1 MLFITTCGEPLNRYE
16 GSSLRGV
23 NPISSWIGVAPPSS
37 WTGVAPPSS
46 WTGVPPPSI
55 ISSMTGVPRPFSS
68 STGVL
73 PPLPINYNIFQLRQ
87 SVNILPV
94 LLTLQVLFTI

>member
-1 MLFITTCGEPLNRYE
+1 MRKFMLFITTCGEPLNRYE

-23 NPISSWIGVAPPSS
+23 NPISSWI
-37 WTGVAPPSS
+37 GVAPPSS

-94 LLTLQVLFTI
+94 I